1 MRAAIHVIMT
11 VHPILILLPILG
23 FRVLPFASAHL
34 ENSLRIV
41 ANLTVE
47 NPGECDVKLCHPHE
61 SCTKALLHEGKC
73 FLFSCLPIAQN
84 SSCENITI
92 IQELL
97 TNQEFVYVDS
107 NQPSLNGS
115 FTNTTEQSTPTANV
129 SASSTSASTNPPS
142 IQNQST
148 TIVIIKLQTTP
159 SDQAFTEPAVSPAFA
174 IPATIPTRTATTT
187 TNTTKTSTTTKPP
200 TTTTKPSTTTSNI
213 TTTPTVAQTPKHLS
227 LPSPSGTK
235 TSSSVSPLVPTIPPS
250 TTSTKLPQLP
260 PIPTSS
266 EDKPLPTTL
275 TTSTSPTIVAST
287 LPKDIPK
294 GDQDRTDKAIVEVA
308 GDPLSSHLF
317 NTSSLL
323 AVLLFGLLLFVV
335 MVTLFLKQAYESYRR
350 KDYTQVDYLINGM
363 YSDSGV

>member
-1 MRAAIHVIMT
+1 MRAATHVIMT
-11 VHPILILLPILG
+11 VHTILILLPILG
-23 FRVLPFASAHL
+23 FHVLPCVSAHL

-41 ANLTVE
+41 ANITVE
-47 NPGECDVKLCHPHE
+47 DPGECDVKLCPPDE
-61 SCTKALLHEGKC
+61 SCTKALLHEGRC

-115 FTNTTEQSTPTANV
+115 FTNTTEQSTPTANI
-129 SASSTSASTNPPS
+129 SASSTSALTNLPS

-148 TIVIIKLQTTP
+148 TIVTIKLQTTA
-159 SDQAFTEPAVSPAFA
+159 SDQAFTEPADSPAFA

-187 TNTTKTSTTTKPP
+187 TNATKTSTTTKPP
-200 TTTTKPSTTTSNI
+200 TTTTKPSITSNI
-213 TTTPTVAQTPKHLS
+213 TTTPTVAQTPKQ
-227 LPSPSGTK
+227 LPLPSGTK
-235 TSSSVSPLVPTIPPS
+235 TSASVSPLVPTIPPS
-250 TTSTKLPQLP
+250 ATSTKLPQLP
-260 PIPTSS
+260 PVPTSS
-266 EDKPLPTTL
+266 EDKPLPATP
-275 TTSTSPTIVAST
+275 TTSTSPTVVAST

-308 GDPLSSHLF
+308 GDLLTSHLF

-323 AVLLFGLLLFVV
+323 AVLLFGVILFVV
-335 MVTLFLKQAYESYRR
+335 TVALFLKQKYDSYRR

>member
-97 TNQEFVYVDS
+97 TNQ
-107 NQPSLNGS
+107 
-115 FTNTTEQSTPTANV
+115 EQSTPTANV